1 MELGRR
7 YLSPAGGTSGG
18 TPPSGPSQG
27 DVDNAEHLAE
37 AFTRLQDTLLSVA
50 SILRNQINAG
60 LQDADDI
67 TQQLGKDI
75 AKSLYKNLY
84 NSAAAI
90 KDMATEQGDL
100 TKKMLDAEKIENK
113 KLEIQRSLISLE
125 QDFIRLRLLDADLA
139 AAQEERYLD
148 AVAALNEQLQIA
160 NNQLEVAKKFEGV
173 LGVSAKIMSDMSKIP
188 IIGNLINAKKVLKDM
203 ETAATDGASKWKV
216 LGVGIVSVFNN
227 IASALTS
234 PIGLLTTMVGITV
247 SLVKFA
253 LDYEKKIFDTA
264 KSLGTTVSYAE
275 SLRAKF
281 VQIASA
287 STNFGLTSGDL
298 TKTYTELS
306 DVFGFLAPTSAEFVE
321 NLTLIQKR
329 LGISAQEAAALA
341 TQAALSNKTIGETYG
356 IIQATRVAEGSRNKL
371 ALSNKQIL
379 DGMAKV
385 SSTILVNFKGSV
397 EALAQAV
404 VRATKLGTTLDT
416 INGQATK
423 LIDFESSIQAEFEAQ
438 VLTGRE
444 LNLTRARELALLGDT
459 RGLMEELNRQNVTL
473 NTYQGMNLIQREAF
487 AAALGLSAEELSK
500 QLINQER
507 ANRLGAEE
515 GQSLAQRYEQLVK
528 MGVEGEK
535 ILSTLSA
542 QEQADLRR
550 ASVADRFNNTIERL
564 KESLGKVILPYV
576 VTFVDYLTDLLQKSG
591 GIESVMAK
599 IGRVVGT
606 ITNGLKALPTI
617 LGTIIGLM
625 ATMAIY
631 STIASGG
638 INLAAA
644 AAAVG
649 VGAAIGF
656 GTASGLGGLG
666 GSSAG
671 SIAPIN
677 AAAMKAAPQQA
688 AQQQASTST
697 SNNTQGNVFIDGQKI
712 GKVLWDNA
720 DKQSNIKGH

>member
-1 MELGRR
+1 
-7 YLSPAGGTSGG
+7 
-18 TPPSGPSQG
+18 
-27 DVDNAEHLAE
+27 
-37 AFTRLQDTLLSVA
+37 
-50 SILRNQINAG
+50 
-60 LQDADDI
+60 
-67 TQQLGKDI
+67 
-75 AKSLYKNLY
+75 
-84 NSAAAI
+84 
-90 KDMATEQGDL
+90 
-100 TKKMLDAEKIENK
+100 
-113 KLEIQRSLISLE
+113 
-125 QDFIRLRLLDADLA
+125 
-139 AAQEERYLD
+139 
-148 AVAALNEQLQIA
+148 
-160 NNQLEVAKKFEGV
+160 
-173 LGVSAKIMSDMSKIP
+173 
-188 IIGNLINAKKVLKDM
+188 
-203 ETAATDGASKWKV
+203 
-216 LGVGIVSVFNN
+216 
-227 IASALTS
+227 
-234 PIGLLTTMVGITV
+234 
-247 SLVKFA
+247 
-253 LDYEKKIFDTA
+253 
-264 KSLGTTVSYAE
+264 
-275 SLRAKF
+275 
-281 VQIASA
+281 
-287 STNFGLTSGDL
+287 
-298 TKTYTELS
+298 
-306 DVFGFLAPTSAEFVE
+306 
-321 NLTLIQKR
+321 
-329 LGISAQEAAALA
+329 
-341 TQAALSNKTIGETYG
+341 
-356 IIQATRVAEGSRNKL
+356 
-371 ALSNKQIL
+371 
-379 DGMAKV
+379 MAKV

-459 RGLMEELNRQNVTL
+459 RGLMEELNRQNITL

-656 GTASGLGGLG
+656 GTASGLGGSG
-666 GSSAG
+666 AG

-720 DKQSNIKGH
+720 DKQSNIKGR

>member
-1 MELGRR
+1 
-7 YLSPAGGTSGG
+7 
-18 TPPSGPSQG
+18 
-27 DVDNAEHLAE
+27 
-37 AFTRLQDTLLSVA
+37 
-50 SILRNQINAG
+50 
-60 LQDADDI
+60 
-67 TQQLGKDI
+67 
-75 AKSLYKNLY
+75 
-84 NSAAAI
+84 
-90 KDMATEQGDL
+90 MATEQGDL

-459 RGLMEELNRQNVTL
+459 RGLMEELNRQNITL

-656 GTASGLGGLG
+656 GTASGLGGSG
-666 GSSAG
+666 AG

-720 DKQSNIKGH
+720 DKQSNIKGR

>member
-50 SILRNQINAG
+50 SILRNQINTG

-459 RGLMEELNRQNVTL
+459 RGLMEELNRQNITL

-656 GTASGLGGLG
+656 GTASGLGGSG
-666 GSSAG
+666 AG

-720 DKQSNIKGH
+720 DKQSNIKGR

>member
-1 MELGRR
+1 
-7 YLSPAGGTSGG
+7 
-18 TPPSGPSQG
+18 
-27 DVDNAEHLAE
+27 
-37 AFTRLQDTLLSVA
+37 
-50 SILRNQINAG
+50 
-60 LQDADDI
+60 
-67 TQQLGKDI
+67 
-75 AKSLYKNLY
+75 
-84 NSAAAI
+84 
-90 KDMATEQGDL
+90 
-100 TKKMLDAEKIENK
+100 MLDAEKIENK

-125 QDFIRLRLLDADLA
+125 QDFNILKRLNADLA
-139 AAQEERYLD
+139 AAEQQHYD
-148 AVAALNEQLQIA
+148 AAVAALNEQLQIA

-203 ETAATDGASKWKV
+203 EEAATNGASKWKV

-638 INLAAA
+638 INLVAA

-656 GTASGLGGLG
+656 GTASGLGGSG
-666 GSSAG
+666 AG

-720 DKQSNIKGH
+720 DKQSNIKGR

>member
-18 TPPSGPSQG
+18 TPPSGPSRG
-27 DVDNAEHLAE
+27 DVDNAEHLAD

-50 SILRNQINAG
+50 SILRNQINTG

-84 NSAAAI
+84 NSAEII
-90 KDMATEQGDL
+90 KVMSNEEQNL
-100 TKKMLDAEKIENK
+100 TKKLLDQEKIENRI
-113 KLEIQRSLISLE
+113 LQTQRSLNSLE
-125 QDFIRLRLLDADLA
+125 QDFSRLKLLDVDLA
-139 AAQEERYLD
+139 AAQEEHIQA
-148 AVAALNEQLQIA
+148 AVAALNEQIRIA
-160 NNQLEVAKKFEGV
+160 SKQLEVAKKFAGV
-173 LGVSAKIMSDMSKIP
+173 LGLSAKLMTDMSKIP
-188 IIGNLINAKKVLKDM
+188 IIGSLINAKKVLKDM
-203 ETAATDGASKWKV
+203 ETAATNGASKWKV

-234 PIGLLTTMVGITV
+234 PIGILTTMAGITA

-264 KSLGTTVSYAE
+264 KSLGTTVAYAE

-329 LGISAQEAAALA
+329 LGISVEEAAGLA

-356 IIQATRVAEGSRNKL
+356 IIQATRVVEGSRNKL

-379 DGMAKV
+379 DGIAKV
-385 SSTILVNFKGSV
+385 SSAVLINFKGSV
-397 EALAQAV
+397 EALSQAV
-404 VRATKLGTTLDT
+404 VRAAKLGTTLET
-416 INGQATK
+416 VNGQAGK

-473 NTYQGMNLIQREAF
+473 NDYQGMNLIQREAF
-487 AAALGLSAEELSK
+487 ANALGLSTEELSK
-500 QLINQER
+500 QLINQEK

-515 GQSLAQRYEQLVK
+515 GQSLTQRYEQLVK

-599 IGRVVGT
+599 VGKAVGA

-656 GTASGLGGLG
+656 GTANGLGGG
-666 GSSAG
+666 GAAAG

-677 AAAMKAAPQQA
+677 ASAMKAAPQQA
-688 AQQQASTST
+688 ASQQASTSY
-697 SNNTQGNVFIDGQKI
+697 SSNTQGNVFIDGQKI

-720 DKQSNIKGH
+720 DKQSNIKGR

>member
-1 MELGRR
+1 
-7 YLSPAGGTSGG
+7 
-18 TPPSGPSQG
+18 
-27 DVDNAEHLAE
+27 
-37 AFTRLQDTLLSVA
+37 
-50 SILRNQINAG
+50 
-60 LQDADDI
+60 
-67 TQQLGKDI
+67 
-75 AKSLYKNLY
+75 
-84 NSAAAI
+84 
-90 KDMATEQGDL
+90 
-100 TKKMLDAEKIENK
+100 
-113 KLEIQRSLISLE
+113 
-125 QDFIRLRLLDADLA
+125 
-139 AAQEERYLD
+139 
-148 AVAALNEQLQIA
+148 
-160 NNQLEVAKKFEGV
+160 
-173 LGVSAKIMSDMSKIP
+173 
-188 IIGNLINAKKVLKDM
+188 
-203 ETAATDGASKWKV
+203 
-216 LGVGIVSVFNN
+216 
-227 IASALTS
+227 
-234 PIGLLTTMVGITV
+234 
-247 SLVKFA
+247 
-253 LDYEKKIFDTA
+253 
-264 KSLGTTVSYAE
+264 
-275 SLRAKF
+275 
-281 VQIASA
+281 
-287 STNFGLTSGDL
+287 
-298 TKTYTELS
+298 
-306 DVFGFLAPTSAEFVE
+306 
-321 NLTLIQKR
+321 
-329 LGISAQEAAALA
+329 
-341 TQAALSNKTIGETYG
+341 
-356 IIQATRVAEGSRNKL
+356 
-371 ALSNKQIL
+371 
-379 DGMAKV
+379 
-385 SSTILVNFKGSV
+385 
-397 EALAQAV
+397 
-404 VRATKLGTTLDT
+404 
-416 INGQATK
+416 
-423 LIDFESSIQAEFEAQ
+423 
-438 VLTGRE
+438 
-444 LNLTRARELALLGDT
+444 
-459 RGLMEELNRQNVTL
+459 
-473 NTYQGMNLIQREAF
+473 MNLIQREAF

-656 GTASGLGGLG
+656 GTASGLGGSG
-666 GSSAG
+666 AG

-720 DKQSNIKGH
+720 DKQSNIKGR

>member
-18 TPPSGPSQG
+18 TPPSGPSRG
-27 DVDNAEHLAE
+27 DVDNAEQLTD

-50 SILRNQINAG
+50 SILRNQINTG

-67 TQQLGKDI
+67 TKELGKDV
-75 AKSLYKNLY
+75 ANSLYKNLKY
-84 NSAAAI
+84 SAAAI
-90 KDMATEQGDL
+90 KEMAGEQMDL
-100 TKKMLDAEKIENK
+100 TKQLLDQEKVENR
-113 KLEIQRSLISLE
+113 KLETQKSLNSLK
-125 QDFIRLRLLDADLA
+125 QDFNILKLLNADLA
-139 AAQEERYLD
+139 AAEQQHYD
-148 AVAALNEQLQIA
+148 AAVAALNEQLQIA
-160 NNQLEVAKKFEGV
+160 NKQLEVAKKYAGV
-173 LGVSAKIMSDMSKIP
+173 LGLSAKLMTDMSKIP
-188 IIGNLINAKKVLKDM
+188 IIGSLINAKKVLKDM
-203 ETAATDGASKWKV
+203 EKAATDGSSKWKV

-234 PIGLLTTMVGITV
+234 PVGILTTMVGITV

-264 KSLGTTVSYAE
+264 KSLGTTVAYAE

-298 TKTYTELS
+298 AKTYTELS
-306 DVFGFLAPTSAEFVE
+306 EVFGFLAPTSAEFVE

-329 LGISAQEAAALA
+329 LGISAEEAAGLA

-356 IIQATRVAEGSRNKL
+356 IIQATRVVEGSRNKL

-379 DGMAKV
+379 DGIAKV
-385 SSTILVNFKGSV
+385 SSAVLINFKGSV
-397 EALAQAV
+397 EALSQAV
-404 VRATKLGTTLDT
+404 VRAAKLGTTLET
-416 INGQATK
+416 VNGQAGK

-473 NTYQGMNLIQREAF
+473 NDYQGMNLIQREAF
-487 AAALGLSAEELSK
+487 ANALGLSTEELSK
-500 QLINQER
+500 QLINQEK

-515 GQSLAQRYEQLVK
+515 GQSLTQRYEQLVK

-591 GIESVMAK
+591 GIESVMGK
-599 IGRVVGT
+599 VGKAVGA

-656 GTASGLGGLG
+656 GTANGLGG
-666 GSSAG
+666 GSAAAG

-677 AAAMKAAPQQA
+677 ASAMKAAPQQA
-688 AQQQASTST
+688 ASQQASTSY
-697 SNNTQGNVFIDGQKI
+697 SSNTQGNVFIDGQKI

-720 DKQSNIKGH
+720 DKQSNIKGR